1 MVIQFNTSF
10 SITNYSQPLKMA
22 ITNKALLQ
30 EILDEQKRLSN
41 EMASAI
47 NNQNLFNQRITS
59 ILNSDG
65 DTNQK
70 GLVENLQDVR
80 TRVLDLE
87 VKNKVTAGK
96 IAMSVIILSAIGS
109 VIWKIIGILD

>member
-1 MVIQFNTSF
+1 M
-10 SITNYSQPLKMA
+10 PP
-22 ITNKALLQ
+22 TNKILLEQ
-30 EILDEQKRLSN
+30 ILDEQKRLSG
-41 EMASAI
+41 EMSSAI
-47 NNQNLFNQRITS
+47 NNQNLFNQRITN

-70 GLVENLQDVR
+70 GLVENLEDVR

-96 IAMSVIILSAIGS
+96 VAVSVIILSAIGS
-109 VIWKIIGILD
+109 VIWKLIGILD

>member
-1 MVIQFNTSF
+1 
-10 SITNYSQPLKMA
+10 MA

-47 NNQNLFNQRITS
+47 NNQNLFNQRITT
-59 ILNSDG
+59 ILNSDS
-65 DTNQK
+65 DTHQK
-70 GLVENLQDVR
+70 GLVEGLSDVKI
-80 TRVLDLE
+80 RVLDLE

-96 IAMSVIILSAIGS
+96 VAISVIILTAIGGA
-109 VIWKIIGILD
+109 VWKLIGILD

>member
-1 MVIQFNTSF
+1 
-10 SITNYSQPLKMA
+10 MA

-47 NNQNLFNQRITS
+47 NNQNLFNQRITT
-59 ILNSDG
+59 ILNSDS
-65 DTNQK
+65 DTHQK
-70 GLVENLQDVR
+70 GLVEGLSDVKS
-80 TRVLDLE
+80 RVLDLE

-96 IAMSVIILSAIGS
+96 VAISVIILTAIGGA
-109 VIWKIIGILD
+109 VWKIIGILD

>member
-1 MVIQFNTSF
+1 
-10 SITNYSQPLKMA
+10 MA

-96 IAMSVIILSAIGS
+96 IAMSVIILSVIGS
-109 VIWKIIGILD
+109 VIWKLIGILD

>member
-22 ITNKALLQ
+22 TTNKALLQ

-41 EMASAI
+41 EMTSAI

>member
-1 MVIQFNTSF
+1 MI
-10 SITNYSQPLKMA
+10 P
-22 ITNKALLQ
+22 TNKILLQ
-30 EILDEQKRLSN
+30 EILDEQKRLSK
-41 EMASAI
+41 EMTDAI
-47 NNQNLFNQRITS
+47 NHQNLFNQRITS

-70 GLVENLQDVR
+70 GLVENLQDIGA
-80 TRVLDLE
+80 RVLDLE

>member
-1 MVIQFNTSF
+1 M
-10 SITNYSQPLKMA
+10 PP
-22 ITNKALLQ
+22 TNKILLEQ
-30 EILDEQKRLSN
+30 ILDEQKRLSS

-47 NNQNLFNQRITS
+47 NNQNLFNQRITT

-70 GLVENLQDVR
+70 GMVENLEDVR

-96 IAMSVIILSAIGS
+96 VAVSVIILSAIGS
-109 VIWKIIGILD
+109 VIWKLISVLD

>member
-22 ITNKALLQ
+22 TTNKALLQ

-41 EMASAI
+41 EMSSAI

>member
-1 MVIQFNTSF
+1 M
-10 SITNYSQPLKMA
+10 
-22 ITNKALLQ
+22 TNKALLQ

-59 ILNSDG
+59 VLNSDG

-70 GLVENLQDVR
+70 GLVENLEDVKN
-80 TRVLDLE
+80 RVLDLE
-87 VKNKVTAGK
+87 VKNKFTAGK
-96 IAMSVIILSAIGS
+96 VAISVIILSAIGS
-109 VIWKIIGILD
+109 VVWRLIGFLD

>member
-1 MVIQFNTSF
+1 
-10 SITNYSQPLKMA
+10 MA

-41 EMASAI
+41 EMTDAI
-47 NNQNLFNQRITS
+47 NHQNLFNQRIS
-59 ILNSDG
+59 CILNSDV

-70 GLVENLQDVR
+70 GMVENLQDIGA
-80 TRVLDLE
+80 RVLDLE

-96 IAMSVIILSAIGS
+96 VAMSVIMLSVIGS

>member
-1 MVIQFNTSF
+1 M
-10 SITNYSQPLKMA
+10 
-22 ITNKALLQ
+22 TNKALLQ

-47 NNQNLFNQRITS
+47 NNQNLFNQKITS
-59 ILNSDG
+59 VLNSDG

-70 GLVENLQDVR
+70 GLVENLKDVKN
-80 TRVLDLE
+80 RVLDLE

-96 IAMSVIILSAIGS
+96 VAISVIILTAVGSA
-109 VIWKIIGILD
+109 VWKLIEILD

>member
-41 EMASAI
+41 EMSSAI

>member
-1 MVIQFNTSF
+1 M
-10 SITNYSQPLKMA
+10 PP
-22 ITNKALLQ
+22 TNKILLEQ
-30 EILDEQKRLSN
+30 ILDEQKRLSD
-41 EMASAI
+41 EMSSAI
-47 NNQNLFNQRITS
+47 NNQNLFNQRITT

-70 GLVENLQDVR
+70 GLVENLEDVR

-96 IAMSVIILSAIGS
+96 VAISVIILSAIGS
-109 VIWKIIGILD
+109 VIWRLISVLD

>member
-109 VIWKIIGILD
+109 VIWKLIGILD

>member
-1 MVIQFNTSF
+1 MI
-10 SITNYSQPLKMA
+10 P
-22 ITNKALLQ
+22 TNKILLQ
-30 EILDEQKRLSN
+30 EILDEQKRLSK
-41 EMASAI
+41 EMTDAI
-47 NNQNLFNQRITS
+47 NHQNLFNQRITS

-109 VIWKIIGILD
+109 VIWKLIGILD